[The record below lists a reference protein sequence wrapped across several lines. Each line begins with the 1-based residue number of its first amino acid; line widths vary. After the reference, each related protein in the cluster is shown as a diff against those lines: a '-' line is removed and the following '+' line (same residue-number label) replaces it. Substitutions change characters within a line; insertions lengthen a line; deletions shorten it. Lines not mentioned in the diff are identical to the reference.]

1 MFKIHNHTY
10 KISIILENK
19 IQVSKLEQQL
29 TEKQSIINEKSEV
42 SFLINYFVKH

>member
-1 MFKIHNHTY
+1 MFQMYNTFSIF
-10 KISIILENK
+10 IILENK

-42 SFLINYFVKH
+42 SFLIKYIVRH